1 MKTFIIAEIGSAWRF
16 GDLELRNAHQAIG
29 IAKAAGADA
38 VKFQF
43 TSDPRKMEARRNV
56 SSGTYD
62 ILAWPAS
69 WLAYLHQ
76 VCEEAGIEFMC
87 TVFLPE
93 DVATLNPYVKR
104 WKVASLEAQA
114 LDLLLVMRMTG
125 KQIISSNGMDNQHWA
140 SHEYA
145 RLHCVTAYPAPQ
157 GELNISAIRS
167 GYDGYS
173 DHSGDELTGALAVA
187 CGASIIEVHF
197 MLDYTPKDNPDYEHS
212 HTPGGLKYYIIN
224 IRKAE
229 LMLGDGVKKVEPSE
243 QWALKHKVRT

>member
-56 SSGTYD
+56 QPGAYD

-69 WLAYLHQ
+69 WLAYLQQ

-93 DVATLNPYVKR
+93 DVAILNPYVKR
-104 WKVASLEAQA
+104 WKVASLEADDETLIKA
-114 LDLLLVMRMTG
+114 MDSTG
-125 KQIISSNGMDNQHWA
+125 KPVIISTGAMD
-140 SHEYA
+140 E
-145 RLHCVTAYPAPQ
+145 RVIFRTTLHCTAAYPAP
-157 GELNISAIRS
+157 LNSLNLTAIRRS
-167 GYDGYS
+167 LHNGYS
-173 DHSGDELTGALAVA
+173 DHSRNVLTGALAVA
-187 CGASIIEVHF
+187 CGAEIVETHF
-197 MLDYTPKDNPDYEHS
+197 RLVYTPGDNPDHGHS
-212 HTPGGLKYYIIN
+212 LPPEQLEEYISN
-224 IRKAE
+224 IRQAE
-229 LMLGDGVKKVEPSE
+229 IMLGDGNKKVEASE
-243 QWALKHKVRT
+243 QWALKHNVRT